1 MSYLSIEKHPLEK
14 YLPLL
19 LSAFA
24 TVSTVFSL
32 CWALNASLHLPL

>member
-14 YLPLL
+14 CLPLL
-19 LSAFA
+19 LSAFV
-24 TVSTVFSL
+24 TVSTVFGL